1 MEEAA
6 AHQMAAAGEI
16 TKAAKSSPIWTAT
29 TRHGP
34 TEDPFSL
41 LSVAYLSI
49 YLSVLSIVCIALT
62 RGVKYRSTDVALSG

>member
-1 MEEAA
+1 MKTVIWQGEEGEVWGEEVKSWGEVGVEEAA

-34 TEDPFSL
+34 TEDEDPFSL
-41 LSVAYLSI
+41 LSVA
-49 YLSVLSIVCIALT
+49 
-62 RGVKYRSTDVALSG
+62 

>member
-41 LSVAYLSI
+41 LSVA
-49 YLSVLSIVCIALT
+49 
-62 RGVKYRSTDVALSG
+62 

>member
-34 TEDPFSL
+34 TEDEDPFSL
-41 LSVAYLSI
+41 LSVA
-49 YLSVLSIVCIALT
+49 
-62 RGVKYRSTDVALSG
+62 